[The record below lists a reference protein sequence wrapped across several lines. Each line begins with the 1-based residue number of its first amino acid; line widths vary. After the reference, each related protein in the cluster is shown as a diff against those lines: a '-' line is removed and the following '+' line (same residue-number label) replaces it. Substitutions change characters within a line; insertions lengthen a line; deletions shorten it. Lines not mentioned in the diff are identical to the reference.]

1 MVRYAAAN
9 TPYGS
14 KTQPTVKIF
23 DRFSPSLSPI
33 RTFKIKISYIKFM
46 ALVSPQSDRPS
57 NQFAVSPKRKLFGN
71 VMTGLVFA
79 CVAIAIIPLASILFM
94 VITNGIGGL
103 SPAVFSDLPPAA
115 GMQGGGLRNAIVGTL
130 ITCAIGA
137 IISVPFGVLTAIYT
151 VEFGQG
157 NWVTQF
163 VRFCTNVLSGVPSII
178 AGLFAYGIV
187 VLLTGG
193 FSAVAGGVALSV
205 LMLPTIIRTSEE
217 GLKSVPK
224 TTRLAAVG
232 VGATNFQSVTQIV
245 LPAAMPFIATGVT
258 LAIARAA
265 GETAPLLF
273 TCLFN
278 QYDIKGL
285 WEPTATLS
293 VLIYNF
299 AISPYK
305 NQQQLAWVAALL
317 ILIMILAISI
327 IARIV
332 SRRKVY

>member
-1 MVRYAAAN
+1 M
-9 TPYGS
+9 TPLSSQGS
-14 KTQPTVKIF
+14 SSSGASGG
-23 DRFSPSLSPI
+23 D
-33 RTFKIKISYIKFM
+33 
-46 ALVSPQSDRPS
+46 
-57 NQFAVSPKRKLFGN
+57 FAVSSSRQLFGK

-79 CVAIAIIPLASILFM
+79 CVAIAMIPLASILFM
-94 VITNGIGGL
+94 VITNGLGGL
-103 SPAVFSDLPPAA
+103 SPAIFTDLPPAA
-115 GMQGGGLRNAIVGTL
+115 GMQGGGLKNAIIGTL
-130 ITCAIGA
+130 ITCLIGA
-137 IISVPFGVLTAIYT
+137 TISLPFGILTAIYT
-151 VEFGQG
+151 IEFGQG
-157 NWVTQF
+157 NWISQF

-205 LMLPTIIRTSEE
+205 LMLPTIIRTAEE

-224 TTRLAAVG
+224 ATRLAAVG
-232 VGATNFQSVTQIV
+232 VGATNFQTVIQIV
-245 LPAAMPFIATGVT
+245 LPAALPFIATGVT

-317 ILIMILAISI
+317 ILILILGISI

>member
-1 MVRYAAAN
+1 M
-9 TPYGS
+9 TPLPS
-14 KTQPTVKIF
+14 SQQSPTKHP
-23 DRFSPSLSPI
+23 DN
-33 RTFKIKISYIKFM
+33 
-46 ALVSPQSDRPS
+46 
-57 NQFAVSPKRKLFGN
+57 NQFAVSPSRQLFGK
-71 VMTGLVFA
+71 VMTGLVFT
-79 CVAIAIIPLASILFM
+79 CVAISIIPLASILFM
-94 VITNGIGGL
+94 VITNGLGGF
-103 SPAVFSDLPPAA
+103 SPAIFTELPPAA
-115 GMQGGGLRNAIVGTL
+115 GMQGGGFRNAIVGTL
-130 ITCAIGA
+130 LTCAIGA
-137 IISVPFGVLTAIYT
+137 MISVPFGILAAIYT

-157 NWVTQF
+157 NWISQF

-193 FSAVAGGVALSV
+193 FSAVAGGAALSV

-224 TTRLAAVG
+224 ATRLAAVG
-232 VGATNFQSVTQIV
+232 VGATNFQTVFQIV
-245 LPAAMPFIATGVT
+245 LPAALPFVATGVT

-278 QYDIKGL
+278 QYDVKGL

-299 AISPYK
+299 AISPYP
-305 NQQQLAWVAALL
+305 NQQKLAWVAALL
-317 ILIMILAISI
+317 IVMLILSISI
-327 IARIV
+327 FARII

>member
-1 MVRYAAAN
+1 M
-9 TPYGS
+9 TPVSSQLSSPG
-14 KTQPTVKIF
+14 
-23 DRFSPSLSPI
+23 DR
-33 RTFKIKISYIKFM
+33 T
-46 ALVSPQSDRPS
+46 D
-57 NQFAVSPKRKLFGN
+57 NQFAVAPNRQLFGK

-79 CVAIAIIPLASILFM
+79 CVAISIIPLASILYM
-94 VITNGIGGL
+94 VIANGLGGF
-103 SPAVFSDLPPAA
+103 SPAVFTQLPPVGQGA
-115 GMQGGGLRNAIVGTL
+115 GVPEASIQVGGFRNAIVGTL
-130 ITCAIGA
+130 LTCAIGA
-137 IISVPFGVLTAIYT
+137 IISVPFGILTAIYT
-151 VEFGQG
+151 IEFGQG
-157 NWVTQF
+157 NWISQF

-193 FSAVAGGVALSV
+193 FSAIAGGAALSV
-205 LMLPTIIRTSEE
+205 LMLPTIIRTAEE

-224 TTRLAAVG
+224 ATRLAAIG
-232 VGATNFQSVTQIV
+232 IGATNFQTVFKIV
-245 LPAAMPFIATGVT
+245 LPASMPFIATGVT

-299 AISPYK
+299 AISPYP
-305 NQQQLAWVAALL
+305 NQQKLAWVAALL
-317 ILIMILAISI
+317 IVVMILSISI
-327 IARIV
+327 MARIV

>member
-1 MVRYAAAN
+1 M
-9 TPYGS
+9 TP
-14 KTQPTVKIF
+14 
-23 DRFSPSLSPI
+23 FSSQLSDPPDGGGGD
-33 RTFKIKISYIKFM
+33 FS
-46 ALVSPQSDRPS
+46 VSPRRQ
-57 NQFAVSPKRKLFGN
+57 LFGK

-79 CVAIAIIPLASILFM
+79 CVAIAIIPLASILLM
-94 VITNGIGGL
+94 VVANGLGGF
-103 SPAVFSDLPPAA
+103 SPAVFTELPPAA
-115 GMQGGGLRNAIVGTL
+115 GMSGGGFRNAIVGTL
-130 ITCAIGA
+130 VTCAIGA
-137 IISVPFGVLTAIYT
+137 IISVPFGILTAIYT

-157 NWVTQF
+157 NRISQF

-187 VLLTGG
+187 VLFTGG
-193 FSAVAGGVALSV
+193 FSAVAGGTALSV
-205 LMLPTIIRTSEE
+205 LMLPTIIRTAEE

-224 TTRLAAVG
+224 ATRLAAVG
-232 VGATNFQSVTQIV
+232 IGATNFQTVTQIV

-278 QYDIKGL
+278 QYDIKGP

-305 NQQQLAWVAALL
+305 NQQQLAWVAALIIVVI
-317 ILIMILAISI
+317 ILTISI
-327 IARIV
+327 IARII
-332 SRRKVY
+332 SYRKVY

>member
-1 MVRYAAAN
+1 M
-9 TPYGS
+9 TQFSP
-14 KTQPTVKIF
+14 QPTPDGKN
-23 DRFSPSLSPI
+23 RFS
-33 RTFKIKISYIKFM
+33 
-46 ALVSPQSDRPS
+46 VSPS
-57 NQFAVSPKRKLFGN
+57 RKLFGN

-94 VITNGIGGL
+94 VVANGLGGF
-103 SPAVFSDLPPAA
+103 SPAVFTELPPAA
-115 GMQGGGLRNAIVGTL
+115 GMSGGGFKNAIIGTL
-130 ITCAIGA
+130 LTCAIGA
-137 IISVPFGVLTAIYT
+137 LISIPFGVLTAIYT
-151 VEFGQG
+151 IEFSNG
-157 NWVTQF
+157 NWLARF
-163 VRFCTNVLSGVPSII
+163 SNFCTNVLSGVPSII

-205 LMLPTIIRTSEE
+205 LMLPTIVRTAEE

-224 TTRLAAVG
+224 ATRLAALG

-245 LPAAMPFIATGVT
+245 LPAALPFIATGVT

-299 AISPYK
+299 AISPFK
-305 NQQQLAWVAALL
+305 NQQQLAWVAALF
-317 ILIMILAISI
+317 ILVLILAISI
-327 IARIV
+327 MARLV